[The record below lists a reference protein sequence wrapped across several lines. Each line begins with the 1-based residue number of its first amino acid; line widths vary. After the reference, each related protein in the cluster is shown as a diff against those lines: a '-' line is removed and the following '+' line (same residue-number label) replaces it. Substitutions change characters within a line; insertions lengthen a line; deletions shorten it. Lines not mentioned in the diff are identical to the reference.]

1 MDKKEKFKEMFL
13 HLFLVLIIIGLLYAI
28 LNEMFEIPL
37 PLLFFVHCIFT
48 LLFTGCIFGFI
59 VNIVALFGEEDS
71 PETDKNMESE
81 IKTTKN
87 TTEKRN
93 KSDDKW
99 IKLK

>member
-28 LNEMFEIPL
+28 LNEMFEIPI

-48 LLFTGCIFGFI
+48 LLFTGCIFGFL
-59 VNIVALFGEEDS
+59 VNIVSLFGKDDTPQKDEKL
-71 PETDKNMESE
+71 DKKLSTGNR
-81 IKTTKN
+81 KN
-87 TTEKRN
+87 
-93 KSDDKW
+93 DKW